1 MKKQSKKTYGINMN
15 ITNIAVT
22 EYIHQFYKERSE
34 ALKDLRKEAEENH
47 VPIILRDT
55 EDLLESLVLLKKP
68 TKILEIGTAVG
79 YSSSFFASL
88 DERIQVTTIEADE
101 KTYETAKINIEKLGY
116 QDKISLR
123 LGDAREVLKSLADE
137 GKNDFDLVFIDA
149 AKSHYKAFWDLSM
162 PIVKD
167 DALIIC
173 DNILMKGMTASD
185 EFDIRKRHKTNIRN
199 MREFLDYINSLEYAK
214 TSTLSVGDGVT
225 ISILNKR
232 KGY

>member
-1 MKKQSKKTYGINMN
+1 MN

-68 TKILEIGTAVG
+68 TKILEIGAAVG

-88 DERIQVTTIEADE
+88 DENIKVTTIEADE
-101 KTYETAKINIEKLGY
+101 KTYETAKMNIEKLGY
-116 QDKISLR
+116 QDRISLR

-137 GKNDFDLVFIDA
+137 EEDDFDLVFIDA

-185 EFDIRKRHKTNIRN
+185 EFDVRKRHKTNIRN

-232 KGY
+232 KG

>member
-1 MKKQSKKTYGINMN
+1 MN

-34 ALKDLRKEAEENH
+34 ALKYLRKDAEENH

-68 TKILEIGTAVG
+68 TKILEIGAAVG

-88 DERIQVTTIEADE
+88 DENIQVTTIEADE
-101 KTYETAKINIEKLGY
+101 KTYETAKMNIKKLGY
-116 QDKISLR
+116 QDRISLL

-149 AKSHYKAFWDLSM
+149 AKSHYRAFWDLSM

-185 EFDIRKRHKTNIRN
+185 EFDVRKRHKTNIRN

-232 KGY
+232 KEKDNNIK